1 MCKADVT
8 GNDVRPTSGCF
19 TRPEEV
25 RDVSPAARHD
35 SDSRPQS
42 GRRFKSALILLA
54 VTSLLASACGSDR
67 PSPTVAGAGSTTA
80 QPSSSNVSAPPNPSS
95 SGSTVAFAHC
105 MRAHGVTN
113 FPDQDT
119 GGKFPTA
126 QDLGVSSAVFQTASN
141 ACEQL
146 LPSDNPSSQASPELL
161 NKVLQFA
168 RCMRSHG
175 FPSWP
180 DPTPTPSGPRPYT
193 FKLGAVHGFDPRS
206 PQVDTALN
214 TCQRITGLG
223 ETGPPPFGLQ
233 RPPP

>member
-1 MCKADVT
+1 M
-8 GNDVRPTSGCF
+8 
-19 TRPEEV
+19 
-25 RDVSPAARHD
+25 SPAAAHENGSKPGAR
-35 SDSRPQS
+35 
-42 GRRFKSALILLA
+42 GRFRRALILFA
-54 VTSLLASACGSDR
+54 ATSLLASACGGGS

-80 QPSSSNVSAPPNPSS
+80 QPSSSNATASPNAGSSDS
-95 SGSTVAFAHC
+95 SGSTVAFSHC
-105 MRAHGVTN
+105 MRSHGVTN
-113 FPDQDT
+113 FPDQNT

-126 QDLGVSSAVFQTASN
+126 QDLGVTSTVFQKASN
-141 ACEQL
+141 ACEHL
-146 LPSDNPSSQASPELL
+146 LPNENPASQASPGLL

-175 FPSWP
+175 FPTWP